1 MFVTIDFF
9 CERRGPGLWQ
19 EPLNLA
25 ASVMLAIAALW
36 LARRLRDNPPYA
48 RLALVLAM
56 VGAAAVLVHLWPALA
71 VHYVALGAIVIF
83 ALLALYRITLDLVGL
98 RRGQAIL
105 ITTIFLPFSLAAMP
119 VLAMTQGALGSLGLV
134 PYPILLLGIAAV
146 LRQHSDRL
154 AGEVLLAGAG
164 LGLAIALRGLDRPL
178 CGVWP
183 SGTHFLYILLASAV
197 LLRLVA
203 VAARHALAARG

>member
-9 CERRGPGLWQ
+9 CERQGPGLWQ

-25 ASVMLAIAALW
+25 ASVMLTVAALW
-36 LARRLRDNPPYA
+36 LARRLRGNPPYV
-48 RLALVLAM
+48 RLALALATIG
-56 VGAAAVLVHLWPALA
+56 VAAVLVHLWPALV
-71 VHYVALGAIVIF
+71 VHYVALGTIVIF
-83 ALLALYRITLDLVGL
+83 ALLALYRITMDLVGL

-105 ITTIFLPFSLAAMP
+105 ITAIFLPFSLAAMP

-134 PYPILLLGIAAV
+134 PYPILLVGMAAV

-154 AGEVLLAGAG
+154 AREVLLAGAG

>member
-9 CERRGPGLWQ
+9 CERHGPGLWQ

-25 ASVMLAIAALW
+25 ASVMLTVAALW
-36 LARRLRDNPPYA
+36 LARRLRGNPPYV
-48 RLALVLAM
+48 RLALALATIG
-56 VGAAAVLVHLWPALA
+56 VAAVLVHLWPALA

-83 ALLALYRITLDLVGL
+83 ALLALYRITLDLIGL

-105 ITTIFLPFSLAAMP
+105 VTAIFLPFSLAAMP
-119 VLAMTQGALGSLGLV
+119 VLAMAQGALGSLGLV
-134 PYPILLLGIAAV
+134 PYPILLVGMAAV

-154 AGEVLLAGAG
+154 AREVLLAGAG